1 MTPSVTHDVTR
12 PSVDDGDV
20 VARVRQDDEVAFG
33 ELYDRHAPAVMHL
46 CAARLADRRDAEDA
60 LFVTFLE
67 AWRRRRRMEV
77 VQGSARP
84 WVLAV
89 ATDVVGSR
97 RGAAMR
103 RHRVALQQH
112 LDRGAA

>member
-1 MTPSVTHDVTR
+1 MTAPVT
-12 PSVDDGDV
+12 DDRDV
-20 VARVRQDDEVAFG
+20 VSRVRQDDEAAFG

-46 CAARLADRRDAEDA
+46 CATRLADRRAAEDA

-67 AWRRRRRMEV
+67 AWRRRRRMDV

-97 RGAAMR
+97 RARAMR
-103 RHRVALQQH
+103 RHRAALRQH

>member
-1 MTPSVTHDVTR
+1 MTCPAI
-12 PSVDDGDV
+12 DDRDV
-20 VARVRQDDEVAFG
+20 VARVRRDDEAAFG

-46 CAARLADRRDAEDA
+46 CATRLVDRRDAEDA

-77 VQGSARP
+77 VQGSAQP

-97 RGAAMR
+97 RAAAMR